1 MWKYNDIY
9 EFWINMDQQSSIQ
22 IDYNEKFQVYVVRA
36 FDTQE
41 NVLIL
46 NNHPS
51 KEEMRKWMNEW
62 MQN

>member
-1 MWKYNDIY
+1 
-9 EFWINMDQQSSIQ
+9 MDQQSSIQ